1 MIAKQPRR
9 REMFVRELE
18 ALRLLPAT
26 VRPALLASGS
36 DLFVVEDSVPSSPSV
51 RAHAGSLAP
60 WPEAAR
66 SSRSSRF
73 SPLPVVVPR
82 RPRC

>member
-1 MIAKQPRR
+1 MVRLRVPGGTTMIAKQPRR

-36 DLFVVEDSVPSSPSV
+36 DLFVVEGLGSVPPSPTC
-51 RAHAGSLAP
+51 SLVT
-60 WPEAAR
+60 
-66 SSRSSRF
+66 SRTPPSR
-73 SPLPVVVPR
+73 R
-82 RPRC
+82 